1 MSDDMKP
8 ADIPSITPGRWGRL
22 KAYARFLKLEHT
34 LFSLPLLFAGSLLA
48 QGGWASWRVIGLV
61 LVAGTG
67 GRTLALALNR
77 LIDRHIDAKNP
88 RTSNREL
95 ATGAL
100 HFFDAFFIGFL
111 GLAVYVWAAAS
122 LNWFCLLWSWVPVL
136 LFVVYPLLK
145 RFTWLCHYGLGI
157 TWSMVPL
164 AGWFA
169 VRPGFEGSWPAWVLA
184 MFSLF
189 WTAGFDIIYATM
201 DEDFDRGHG
210 LFSLPARF
218 GRLSALR
225 IAAVTHF
232 VSFLILV
239 GLFFS
244 TLSGVK
250 AAYLCL
256 IAGVLLLLEHMVVDH
271 IDLAFFKI
279 NVVTGFVVF
288 GMVLLG
294 VSGFK
299 GG

>member
-1 MSDDMKP
+1 MSDDMKHI
-8 ADIPSITPGRWGRL
+8 DIPSNGSGRWGRL
-22 KAYARFLKLEHT
+22 TAYARFLKLEHT
-34 LFSLPLLFAGSLLA
+34 LFSLPILFAGTLLA
-48 QGGWASWRVIGLV
+48 SGGWPSLRVTLFV
-61 LVAGTG
+61 LLAGTG

-77 LIDRHIDAKNP
+77 LIDRHIDANNP
-88 RTSNREL
+88 RTANREL
-95 ATGAL
+95 VTGAL
-100 HFFDAFFIGFL
+100 HYFEAILVALL

-122 LNWFCLLWSWVPVL
+122 LNSFCLLWSWVPVL

-145 RFTWLCHYGLGI
+145 RFTWLCHFGLGV
-157 TWSMVPL
+157 TWAMAPL

-184 MFSLF
+184 LFSLF

-201 DEDFDRGHG
+201 DEQFDRQHG

-218 GRLSALR
+218 GRISALKM
-225 IAAVTHF
+225 AAVTHF

-244 TLSGVK
+244 SLSGVK

-279 NVVTGFVVF
+279 NVITGFVIF
-288 GMVLLG
+288 AMVLLG
-294 VSGFK
+294 LKPGF
-299 GG
+299 